1 MNSFFAFSGFSIFQL
16 LQPELVLGFL
26 SDLCQNR
33 HALYL
38 RSELQNVVFRIPQNV
53 FVFEKSSF
61 FIHKKTSFRGCRGCH
76 FQKIVKKKDK
86 QKIQIL
92 KTTFFSV
99 SRSDDKLRKNDKIGL
114 KTAKK

>member
-61 FIHKKTSFRGCRGCH
+61 FMHKKAFFGGCRDCR
-76 FQKIVKKKDK
+76 FQKFAIKKINEK
-86 QKIQIL
+86 
-92 KTTFFSV
+92 
-99 SRSDDKLRKNDKIGL
+99 
-114 KTAKK
+114 